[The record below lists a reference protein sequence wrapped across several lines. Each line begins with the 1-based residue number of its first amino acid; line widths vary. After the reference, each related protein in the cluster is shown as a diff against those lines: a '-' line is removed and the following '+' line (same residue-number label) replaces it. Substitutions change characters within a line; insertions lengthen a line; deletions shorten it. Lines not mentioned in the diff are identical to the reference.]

1 MRIMKKL
8 ILALLAV
15 MPVVVAASEAVPVA
29 LPVED
34 SPVEVAPVET
44 EKKGLKVS
52 VSTLN
57 TSDSAI
63 RATRPQDGETPV
75 QPLNIHIGPSK
86 LTLFGYAQ
94 GLYDMT
100 KTGAETSN
108 SFSIARI
115 ILMANAELT
124 RKLSFF
130 IMLDLAARQSTKY
143 LQEYYAQ
150 YAFLPELKLRV
161 GQFKTPYTLENII
174 SPTLLGNVSIN
185 EGTRYMAGIAG
196 DPLYGNY
203 AGRDLGAMIT
213 GDAIKASDGHY
224 YLNYS
229 VGVFNGAGLNTR
241 DNNKHKD
248 VAAMINVLP
257 IKDVTLSGSLVI
269 GKGNAREVDQ
279 FGAVALGEDYTRNRW
294 SVGAQANWRPLKL
307 RTEYMGG
314 KNGPVKNRAFYAELW
329 CRLFRGLD
337 LVLDYDYLDKNTSL
351 SKDAR
356 EAMPVWTRT
365 SNYLVGLQYWF
376 YKKCRLSTQYVF
388 SDRNTGSDTKAW
400 ITQLQI
406 AF

>member
-1 MRIMKKL
+1 MNYKNKL
-8 ILALLAV
+8 IVAILAIVPIFAV
-15 MPVVVAASEAVPVA
+15 AEQMS
-29 LPVED
+29 
-34 SPVEVAPVET
+34 APVET
-44 EKKGLKVS
+44 AKKSLTVS

-63 RATRPQDGETPV
+63 MATKPQDGEKPV

-94 GLYDMT
+94 TQFDMT
-100 KTGAETSN
+100 KTGSETKN
-108 SFSIARI
+108 SFSMTRI

-124 RKLSFF
+124 RKLNFF
-130 IMLDLAARQSTKY
+130 IMVDLASTQSSKY

-150 YAFLPELKLRV
+150 YAFFPELKLRV
-161 GQFKTPYTLENII
+161 GQFKTPYTMENII
-174 SPTLLGNVSIN
+174 SPTLLGNISIN
-185 EGTRYMAGIAG
+185 EGTRYMSAITG

-229 VGVFNGAGLNTR
+229 VGVFNGAGINTR
-241 DNNKHKD
+241 DNNNHKD
-248 VAAMINVLP
+248 VAAMLNVLP
-257 IKDVTLSGSLVI
+257 TKEITLSASMIL
-269 GKGNAREVDQ
+269 GKGNARDVDQ
-279 FGAVALGEDYTRNRW
+279 FGAVAQGEDYTRNRW
-294 SVGAQANWRPLKL
+294 SVGTEVNWKPIKL

-329 CRLFRGLD
+329 CRLFRNFD
-337 LVLDYDYLDKNTSL
+337 VVLDYDYLDKNTSL
-351 SKDAR
+351 SKEARDAF
-356 EAMPVWTRT
+356 PSWTRT

-376 YKKCRLSTQYVF
+376 YKKCRISTQFVY
-388 SDRNTGSDTKAW
+388 SDRNVGLDTKAW

>member
-1 MRIMKKL
+1 MTIEFMKKL
-8 ILALLAV
+8 ILALIAL
-15 MPVVVAASEAVPVA
+15 MPVIAVA
-29 LPVED
+29 ED
-34 SPVEVAPVET
+34 VAPVET
-44 EKKGLKVS
+44 EKKSLSVS

-63 RATRPQDGETPV
+63 MATKPQDGEKPV

-94 GLYDMT
+94 TQFDMT
-100 KTGAETSN
+100 KTGPETKN
-108 SFSIARI
+108 SFSMTRI

-130 IMLDLAARQSTKY
+130 LMIDAASTQAAKH
-143 LQEYYAQ
+143 LHEYYAQ
-150 YAFLPELKLRV
+150 YAFMPELKVRV

-174 SPTLLGNVSIN
+174 SPTLLGNVNIN
-185 EGTRYMAGIAG
+185 EGTRYMSGIAG

-213 GDAIKASDGHY
+213 GDAIKARDGHY

-229 VGVFNGAGLNTR
+229 VGVFNGAGMNLR

-248 VAAMINVLP
+248 VAAMLNVLP
-257 IKDVTLSGSLVI
+257 TKDITLSGSFIV
-269 GKGNAREVDQ
+269 GKGNAQVSDM
-279 FGAVALGEDYTRNRW
+279 FGTIAQGENYTRNRW
-294 SVGAQANWRPLKL
+294 SVGAEVNWRPLKL

-329 CRLFRGLD
+329 CRLYLGLD
-337 LVLDYDYLDKNTSL
+337 LVLDYDYLDKNTAL
-351 SKDAR
+351 SKEARDAF
-356 EAMPVWTRT
+356 PLWTRT
-365 SNYLVGLQYWF
+365 NNYLVGLQYWV
-376 YKKCRLSTQYVF
+376 YKKCRISTQYVF
-388 SDRNTGSDTKAW
+388 SDRNTGPDTKAW
-400 ITQLQI
+400 ITQFQI

>member
-1 MRIMKKL
+1 MKKL
-8 ILALLAV
+8 ILVLIAL
-15 MPVVVAASEAVPVA
+15 MPVIAVA
-29 LPVED
+29 ED
-34 SPVEVAPVET
+34 VAPVET
-44 EKKGLKVS
+44 EKKSLSVS

-63 RATRPQDGETPV
+63 MATKPQDGEKPV

-94 GLYDMT
+94 TQFDMT
-100 KTGAETSN
+100 KTGPETKN
-108 SFSIARI
+108 SFSMTRI

-130 IMLDLAARQSTKY
+130 LMIDAASTQAAKH
-143 LQEYYAQ
+143 LHEYYAQ
-150 YAFLPELKLRV
+150 YAFMPELKVRV

-174 SPTLLGNVSIN
+174 SPTLLGNVNIN
-185 EGTRYMAGIAG
+185 EGTRYMSGIAG

-213 GDAIKASDGHY
+213 GDAIKARDGHY

-229 VGVFNGAGLNTR
+229 VGVFNGAGMNLR

-248 VAAMINVLP
+248 VAAMLNVLP
-257 IKDVTLSGSLVI
+257 TKDITLSGSFIV
-269 GKGNAREVDQ
+269 GKGNAQVSDM
-279 FGAVALGEDYTRNRW
+279 FGTIAQGENYTRNRW
-294 SVGAQANWRPLKL
+294 SVGAEVNWRPLKL

-329 CRLFRGLD
+329 CRLYRGLD
-337 LVLDYDYLDKNTSL
+337 LVLDYDYLDKNTAL
-351 SKDAR
+351 SKEARDAF
-356 EAMPVWTRT
+356 PLWTRT
-365 SNYLVGLQYWF
+365 NNYLVGLQYWV
-376 YKKCRLSTQYVF
+376 YKKCRISTQYVF
-388 SDRNTGSDTKAW
+388 SDRNTGPDTKAW
-400 ITQLQI
+400 ITQFQI

>member
-1 MRIMKKL
+1 MKKWILVL
-8 ILALLAV
+8 IAL
-15 MPVVVAASEAVPVA
+15 MPVIAVA
-29 LPVED
+29 ED
-34 SPVEVAPVET
+34 VAPVET
-44 EKKGLKVS
+44 EKKSLSVS

-63 RATRPQDGETPV
+63 MATKPQDGEKPV

-94 GLYDMT
+94 TQFDMT
-100 KTGAETSN
+100 KTGPETKN
-108 SFSIARI
+108 SFSMTRI

-130 IMLDLAARQSTKY
+130 LMIDAASTQAAKH
-143 LQEYYAQ
+143 LHEYYAQ
-150 YAFLPELKLRV
+150 YAFMPELKVRV

-174 SPTLLGNVSIN
+174 SPTLLGNVNIN
-185 EGTRYMAGIAG
+185 EGTRYMSGIAG

-213 GDAIKASDGHY
+213 GDAIKARDGHY

-229 VGVFNGAGLNTR
+229 VGVFNGAGMNLR

-248 VAAMINVLP
+248 VAAMLNVLP
-257 IKDVTLSGSLVI
+257 TKDITLSGSFIV
-269 GKGNAREVDQ
+269 GKGNAQVSDM
-279 FGAVALGEDYTRNRW
+279 FGTIAQGENYTRNRW
-294 SVGAQANWRPLKL
+294 SVGAEVNWRPLKL

-329 CRLFRGLD
+329 CRLYRGLD
-337 LVLDYDYLDKNTSL
+337 LVLDYDYLDKNTAL
-351 SKDAR
+351 SKEARDAF
-356 EAMPVWTRT
+356 PLWTRT
-365 SNYLVGLQYWF
+365 NNYLVGLQYWV
-376 YKKCRLSTQYVF
+376 YKKCRISTQYVF
-388 SDRNTGSDTKAW
+388 SDRNTGPDTKAW
-400 ITQLQI
+400 ITQFQI

>member
-1 MRIMKKL
+1 MNILVKLLVAVLSVIPVMALAAEVEATPEAKKL
-8 ILALLAV
+8 AV
-15 MPVVVAASEAVPVA
+15 H
-29 LPVED
+29 
-34 SPVEVAPVET
+34 
-44 EKKGLKVS
+44 

-63 RATRPQDGETPV
+63 MSTKPQDGEQPV

-94 GLYDMT
+94 GRYEMS
-100 KTGAETSN
+100 KTGGETEN

-130 IMLDLAARQSTKY
+130 LMLDVGTTQASKILH
-143 LQEYYAQ
+143 EYYAQ

-161 GQFKTPYTLENII
+161 GQFKTPYTMENII
-174 SPTLLGNVSIN
+174 SPTLLGNVNIG

-203 AGRDLGAMIT
+203 AGRDLGVMLT
-213 GDAIKASDGHY
+213 GDAIKARDGHR

-229 VGVFNGAGLNTR
+229 VGVFNGAGINTR
-241 DNNKHKD
+241 DNNRHKD
-248 VAAMINVLP
+248 VVAMLNVLP
-257 IKDVTLSGSLVI
+257 TKDITLSASMIL
-269 GKGNAREVDQ
+269 GKGNARDVDQ
-279 FGAVALGEDYTRNRW
+279 FAAVEQGKDYTRNRW
-294 SVGAQANWRPLKL
+294 SVGAEVNWSPLKL

-314 KNGPVKNRAFYAELW
+314 KNGSIGNRAFYAELW

-337 LVLDYDYLDKNTSL
+337 VVLNYDHLNKNTSL
-351 SKDAR
+351 SKEER
-356 EAMPVWTRT
+356 EALHSWSSTN
-365 SNYLVGLQYWF
+365 NYLVGLQYWF
-376 YKKCRLSTQYVF
+376 YKKCRLSTQYVY
-388 SDRNTGSDTKAW
+388 SDRNLGPDTKAW

>member
-1 MRIMKKL
+1 MKKL
-8 ILALLAV
+8 ILALIAL
-15 MPVVVAASEAVPVA
+15 MPVIAVA
-29 LPVED
+29 ED
-34 SPVEVAPVET
+34 VAPVET
-44 EKKGLKVS
+44 EKKSLSVS

-63 RATRPQDGETPV
+63 MATKPQDGEKPV

-94 GLYDMT
+94 TQFDMT
-100 KTGAETSN
+100 KTGPETKN
-108 SFSIARI
+108 SFSMTRI

-130 IMLDLAARQSTKY
+130 LMIDAASTQAAKH
-143 LQEYYAQ
+143 LHEYYAQ
-150 YAFLPELKLRV
+150 YAFMPELKVRV

-174 SPTLLGNVSIN
+174 SPTLLGNVNIN
-185 EGTRYMAGIAG
+185 EGTRYMSGIAG

-213 GDAIKASDGHY
+213 GDAIKARDGHY

-229 VGVFNGAGLNTR
+229 VGVFNGAGMNLR

-248 VAAMINVLP
+248 VAAMLNVLP
-257 IKDVTLSGSLVI
+257 TKDITLSGSFIV
-269 GKGNAREVDQ
+269 GKGNAQVSDM
-279 FGAVALGEDYTRNRW
+279 FGTIAQGENYTRNRW
-294 SVGAQANWRPLKL
+294 SVGAEVNWRPLKL

-329 CRLFRGLD
+329 CRLYRGLD
-337 LVLDYDYLDKNTSL
+337 LVLDYDYLDKNTAL
-351 SKDAR
+351 SKEARDAF
-356 EAMPVWTRT
+356 PLWTRT
-365 SNYLVGLQYWF
+365 NNYLVGLQYWV
-376 YKKCRLSTQYVF
+376 YKKCRISTQYVF
-388 SDRNTGSDTKAW
+388 SDRNTGPDTKAW
-400 ITQLQI
+400 ITQFQI

>member
-1 MRIMKKL
+1 MSIMKKL
-8 ILALLAV
+8 IVATLAI
-15 MPVVVAASEAVPVA
+15 MPFVTVAE
-29 LPVED
+29 
-34 SPVEVAPVET
+34 EVTAPVET
-44 EKKGLKVS
+44 EKKSLSVS

-63 RATRPQDGETPV
+63 MATKPQDGEKPV

-94 GLYDMT
+94 TQFDMT
-100 KTGAETSN
+100 KIGPETKN
-108 SFSIARI
+108 SFSMTRI

-130 IMLDLAARQSTKY
+130 LMIDAASTQAAKH
-143 LQEYYAQ
+143 LHEYYAQ
-150 YAFLPELKLRV
+150 YAFMPELKVRV

-174 SPTLLGNVSIN
+174 SPTLLGNVNLN
-185 EGTRYMAGIAG
+185 EGTRYMAGVAG

-203 AGRDLGAMIT
+203 VGRDLGAMVT
-213 GDAIKASDGHY
+213 GDAIKARDGHY

-229 VGVFNGAGLNTR
+229 LGLFNGAGMNLR

-257 IKDVTLSGSLVI
+257 TKDMTLSGSFII
-269 GKGNAREVDQ
+269 GKGNAQADDM
-279 FGAVALGEDYTRNRW
+279 FGTIAQGSDYTRNRW
-294 SVGAQANWRPLKL
+294 SVGVEVNWKPLKL
-307 RTEYMGG
+307 RTEYMQGR
-314 KNGPVKNRAFYAELW
+314 NGDINNRAFYAELW

-337 LVLDYDYLDKNTSL
+337 VVLDYDYLDKNTSL

-356 EAMPVWTRT
+356 EVMPAWTRT
-365 SNYLVGLQYWF
+365 NNYLVGLQYWV
-376 YKKCRLSTQYVF
+376 YKKCRISTQYVF
-388 SDRNTGSDTKAW
+388 SDRNIGPDTKAW
-400 ITQLQI
+400 ITQFQL

>member
-34 SPVEVAPVET
+34 SPVEVAPAQV

-130 IMLDLAARQSTKY
+130 IMLDLAAKQSTKY

-174 SPTLLGNVSIN
+174 SPTLLGNVRIICSLCIARQNSYKN
-185 EGTRYMAGIAG
+185 ENSFVSR
-196 DPLYGNY
+196 
-203 AGRDLGAMIT
+203 
-213 GDAIKASDGHY
+213 
-224 YLNYS
+224 
-229 VGVFNGAGLNTR
+229 
-241 DNNKHKD
+241 
-248 VAAMINVLP
+248 
-257 IKDVTLSGSLVI
+257 
-269 GKGNAREVDQ
+269 
-279 FGAVALGEDYTRNRW
+279 
-294 SVGAQANWRPLKL
+294 
-307 RTEYMGG
+307 
-314 KNGPVKNRAFYAELW
+314 
-329 CRLFRGLD
+329 
-337 LVLDYDYLDKNTSL
+337 
-351 SKDAR
+351 
-356 EAMPVWTRT
+356 
-365 SNYLVGLQYWF
+365 
-376 YKKCRLSTQYVF
+376 
-388 SDRNTGSDTKAW
+388 
-400 ITQLQI
+400 
-406 AF
+406 

>member
-1 MRIMKKL
+1 MVLMPL
-8 ILALLAV
+8 IS
-15 MPVVVAASEAVPVA
+15 VA
-29 LPVED
+29 ED
-34 SPVEVAPVET
+34 VAPVET
-44 EKKGLKVS
+44 EKKSLSVS

-63 RATRPQDGETPV
+63 MATKPQDGEKPV

-94 GLYDMT
+94 TQFDMT
-100 KTGAETSN
+100 KTGPETKN
-108 SFSIARI
+108 SFSMTRI

-130 IMLDLAARQSTKY
+130 LMIDAASTQAAKH
-143 LQEYYAQ
+143 LHEYYAQ
-150 YAFLPELKLRV
+150 YAFMPELKVRV

-174 SPTLLGNVSIN
+174 SPTLLGNVNIN
-185 EGTRYMAGIAG
+185 EGTRYMSGIAG

-213 GDAIKASDGHY
+213 GDAIKARDGHY

-229 VGVFNGAGLNTR
+229 VGVFNGAGMNLR

-248 VAAMINVLP
+248 VAAMLNVLP
-257 IKDVTLSGSLVI
+257 TKDITLSGSFIV
-269 GKGNAREVDQ
+269 GKGNAQVSDM
-279 FGAVALGEDYTRNRW
+279 FGTIAQGENYTRNRW
-294 SVGAQANWRPLKL
+294 SVGAEVNWRPLKL

-329 CRLFRGLD
+329 CRLYRGLD
-337 LVLDYDYLDKNTSL
+337 LVLDYDYLDKNTAL
-351 SKDAR
+351 SKEARDAF
-356 EAMPVWTRT
+356 PLWTRT
-365 SNYLVGLQYWF
+365 NNYLVGLQYWV
-376 YKKCRLSTQYVF
+376 YKKCRISTQYVF
-388 SDRNTGSDTKAW
+388 SDRNTGPDTKAW
-400 ITQLQI
+400 ITQFQI